1 MRFKERNKKILTL
14 IIFFLTI
21 TSDSCAE
28 ASSRRHISNSKIIPS
43 EVAFYEEILPSLA
56 GKTVILVTNP
66 SGIGKYPERILR
78 EFKEK
83 KVKIKHL
90 IGLEHGFLGLEEDFS
105 KSPVT
110 VDETFQL
117 PIYHIYKVKNSEI
130 PAILKGGDAIIFD
143 VMDMGMRCYT
153 YLSVLKRLM
162 DNLPDVE
169 TTRFILLDHP
179 NPALYLGARG
189 ENLEKKFLNFA
200 GEFPSLFFTG
210 MTMGEAAMFY
220 NGEYLSNK
228 IKLEVI
234 SPKNLKRG
242 FDWEKEGIAW
252 ITPSPNLPMLESARN
267 YLGLVLLEG
276 VNVSVGR
283 GTQAPFVYFGAP
295 WMNEP
300 DALLSELNEGSKGD
314 YYYQSVFFKP
324 TFGPFKG
331 EICRGLRLTVVNKNY
346 DPIRMAYLLVS
357 VLKKKYKDFRWR
369 QYPDG
374 SHNIDF
380 LWGTER
386 FRRSIDSGIEYADFK
401 KSFSESEENMNRS
414 LRKYLMY

>member
-1 MRFKERNKKILTL
+1 MRFKERNKKNLTL
-14 IIFFLTI
+14 LIFFLTI
-21 TSDSCAE
+21 SSGSCVE
-28 ASSRRHISNSKIIPS
+28 ASSRSHISKSKIIPA
-43 EVAFYEEILPSLA
+43 EVSFYDQILPSLA
-56 GKTVILVTNP
+56 GKSVVLVTNP
-66 SGIGKYPERILR
+66 SGIGRHPEKILK
-78 EFKEK
+78 EFKDK

-110 VDETFQL
+110 MDETFQL

-130 PAILKGGDAIIFD
+130 PAILKGADAVVFD
-143 VMDMGMRCYT
+143 VVDMGMRCYT

-162 DNLPDVE
+162 DNLPDPN
-169 TTRFILLDHP
+169 TKFILLDHP

-189 ENLEKKFLNFA
+189 EGIQKKFLNFA

-210 MTMGEAAMFY
+210 MTLGEAAAFY
-220 NGEYLSNK
+220 NGEYLGGK
-228 IKLEVI
+228 VKLDII
-234 SPKNLKRG
+234 SPENFKRG
-242 FDWEKEGIAW
+242 FDWEREGIPW
-252 ITPSPNLPMLESARN
+252 STPSPNLPMLDSARN

-300 DALLSELNEGSKGD
+300 EEIINELNEDSKGD

-331 EICRGLRLTVVNKNY
+331 EICRGLRLTVVNRKY
-346 DPIRMAYLLVS
+346 DPIRMAYNLTTIM
-357 VLKKKYKDFRWR
+357 KKKYKDFKWR
-369 QYPDG
+369 QYADG

-380 LWGTER
+380 LWGTEK
-386 FRRSIDSGIEYADFK
+386 FRESVDAGLTYEQFKATYAE
-401 KSFSESEENMNRS
+401 SESSTNK
-414 LRKYLMY
+414 LIQKYLIY

>member
-1 MRFKERNKKILTL
+1 MRLKERNKKILL
-14 IIFFLTI
+14 SVIFFLTI
-21 TSDSCAE
+21 SSDSCTE
-28 ASSRRHISNSKIIPS
+28 ASPRRHISNSKIIPA
-43 EVAFYEEILPSLA
+43 EVAFYEEVLPSLS

-66 SGIGKYPERILR
+66 SGIGRYPERILR

-110 VDETFQL
+110 MDETFQL

-130 PAILKGGDAIIFD
+130 PAILKGADAIVFD
-143 VMDMGMRCYT
+143 VLDMGMRCYT

-162 DNLPDVE
+162 DSLPDPQ
-169 TTRFILLDHP
+169 TTRFVILDHP

-189 ENLEKKFLNFA
+189 EGIQKKFLNFA

-210 MTMGEAAMFY
+210 MTIGEAAMFY
-220 NGEYLSNK
+220 NGEYLSDK
-228 IKLEVI
+228 VKLEII

-242 FDWEKEGIAW
+242 VDWEKEGIVW
-252 ITPSPNLPMLESARN
+252 TTPSPNLPMLDSARN
-267 YLGLVLLEG
+267 YLGLVMLEG
-276 VNVSVGR
+276 INVSVGR
-283 GTQAPFVYFGAP
+283 GTQAPFIYFGAP
-295 WMNEP
+295 WMGEP
-300 DALLSELNEGSKGD
+300 DAIVNELNDSSKED

-346 DPIRMAYLLVS
+346 DPIRMAYVLIAT
-357 VLKKKYKDFRWR
+357 LKKHYKDFRWR
-369 QYPDG
+369 QYPDNTY
-374 SHNIDF
+374 NIDY
-380 LWGTER
+380 LWGTEH
-386 FRRSIDSGIEYADFK
+386 FRQSIDSNVSYEEFK
-401 KSFSESEENMNRS
+401 RSYSEAEESANRIV
-414 LRKYLMY
+414 RKYRLY